1 MTLPDDSG
9 EVPKLNLMVGD
20 SIVGREII
28 PLLDIKL
35 ATWSSASYIPINKF
49 KKYWYTKRE
58 S

>member
-35 ATWSSASYIPINKF
+35 ATWSSASYIPINKL
-49 KKYWYTKRE
+49 KKVLIH
-58 S
+58 